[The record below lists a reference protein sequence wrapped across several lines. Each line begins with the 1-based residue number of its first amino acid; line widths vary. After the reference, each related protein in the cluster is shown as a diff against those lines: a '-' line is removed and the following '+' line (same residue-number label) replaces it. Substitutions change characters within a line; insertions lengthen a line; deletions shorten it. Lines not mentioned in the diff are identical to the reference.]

1 MAGLNSQRI
10 VDHQILNAKNTV
22 TVYENGARVYVNYG
36 MEDYQ
41 AGDVLVPARGYVV
54 EGGER
59 E

>member
-1 MAGLNSQRI
+1 M
-10 VDHQILNAKNTV
+10 ILDANNRLTV
-22 TVYENGARVYVNYG
+22 NENGAKVYVKYG
-36 MEDYQ
+36 TEDYQ